1 MRGLISSSGFRGI
14 AIDEVS
20 PEMCFSVGLAY
31 GSASKGEFVL
41 GMDPRLSSPLLA
53 LSLASGL
60 SASGSDARLLGLA
73 PTPAVAFY
81 SKGMSGGA
89 MVTASHNPPDYNGI
103 KLFGS
108 NGASV
113 AQSFY
118 HALVAGI
125 ERGPSRAGYSELGA
139 ITNGGG
145 IESYLESVSHS
156 QSLSRAWRVGL
167 DPGNGA
173 TTITAHMAYCN
184 AGCSPSTI
192 NIMPDGRFPGRGS
205 EPAGDA
211 LAPLSALVRSKGLDI
226 GFAFDGDGDRFAAVD
241 EAGSPIPQDAALAFV
256 ASRLAA
262 QAGGRRAVVVN
273 ADTSAA
279 VDIMVGESGGRVIR
293 CKVGDTYVVEE
304 LLRSGSAFGGE
315 TCGAWI
321 FPRLGLCP
329 DGVLSSLAFLAI
341 LESSGLKASD
351 VAKSVPKMHLVRRKV
366 QCPNE
371 LKSRAVASYGQ
382 QSAAGTRWESI
393 TDLDGVRSEARDK
406 SWVLVRPSGTEPLI
420 RVTAEAASLSAAE
433 SLADEAQRL
442 INSIVGEMI
451 RKR

>member
-31 GSASKGEFVL
+31 GNASRGEFVL

-60 SASGSDARLLGLA
+60 SASGSDVRLLGLA

-81 SKGMSGGA
+81 SKGVRGGA

-108 NGASV
+108 NGAAV
-113 AQSFY
+113 AQSVY

-125 ERGPSRAGYSELGA
+125 ERGPSKAGYSELGA

-192 NIMPDGRFPGRGS
+192 NVMPDGRFPGRGS

-262 QAGGRRAVVVN
+262 QAGGRGAVVVN

-279 VDIMVGESGGRVIR
+279 VDIMVG
-293 CKVGDTYVVEE
+293 
-304 LLRSGSAFGGE
+304 
-315 TCGAWI
+315 
-321 FPRLGLCP
+321 
-329 DGVLSSLAFLAI
+329 
-341 LESSGLKASD
+341 
-351 VAKSVPKMHLVRRKV
+351 
-366 QCPNE
+366 
-371 LKSRAVASYGQ
+371 
-382 QSAAGTRWESI
+382 
-393 TDLDGVRSEARDK
+393 
-406 SWVLVRPSGTEPLI
+406 
-420 RVTAEAASLSAAE
+420 
-433 SLADEAQRL
+433 
-442 INSIVGEMI
+442 
-451 RKR
+451 